1 MHGGMS
7 TISKGQALITM
18 VNSVVGLT
26 ELKGNYVDCRLLQL
40 LLHESD
46 VKKAIDFFCSKC
58 RRHYLDTKFNL
69 DGTLD
74 TQAGLCVVHIM

>member
-40 LLHESD
+40 LLHESN
-46 VKKAIDFFCSKC
+46 VKKAVDFFVANVV
-58 RRHYLDTKFNL
+58 DITW
-69 DGTLD
+69 TLS
-74 TQAGLCVVHIM
+74 LILMVR

>member
-1 MHGGMS
+1 
-7 TISKGQALITM
+7 M

-46 VKKAIDFFCSKC
+46 VKKAIDFFVANVV
-58 RRHYLDTKFNL
+58 DITW
-69 DGTLD
+69 TLS
-74 TQAGLCVVHIM
+74 LILMVR

>member
-26 ELKGNYVDCRLLQL
+26 ELKGNYVGCRLLQL

-46 VKKAIDFFCSKC
+46 VKKAVDFFVANVV
-58 RRHYLDTKFNL
+58 DITW
-69 DGTLD
+69 TLS
-74 TQAGLCVVHIM
+74 LILMVR

>member
-1 MHGGMS
+1 MFNAWRHEHYKQRSG
-7 TISKGQALITM
+7 ADYTM

-46 VKKAIDFFCSKC
+46 VKKAVDFFVANVV
-58 RRHYLDTKFNL
+58 DITW
-69 DGTLD
+69 TLS
-74 TQAGLCVVHIM
+74 LILMVR